1 MATKTTKETTEDLA
15 YIRQVSEAASGAPLL
30 GGRFLVFWG
39 SLVAAAWAAQWA
51 ILSGAAGLG
60 VQALG
65 PMWLAFGVIGG
76 LGQFAL
82 VRSAARKPGQGTTG
96 NRVSTAVWTAG
107 GFALFSYAG
116 AMIAAAAL
124 GRADQAMLDTILA
137 VAFAVYAMAFVAT
150 AAASGAAW
158 LRGFAA
164 LSFAGAGT
172 VPFFLGEPVLYLIS
186 AVVVFL
192 VAAVPGV
199 ILLKREPASLPSN
212 LSSGVATA

>member
-1 MATKTTKETTEDLA
+1 MTNDAGGDLA
-15 YIRQVSEAASGAPLL
+15 YIRQVSEAARGAPLL

-39 SLVAAAWAAQWA
+39 SLVAAAWAGQWA
-51 ILSGAAGLG
+51 VLSGAAGLEAW
-60 VQALG
+60 VLG
-65 PMWLAFGVIGG
+65 PMWLAFGVVGG

-82 VRSAARKPGQGTTG
+82 VRSAARKPGQGTSANT
-96 NRVSTAVWTAG
+96 VSAAAWTAG

-186 AVVVFL
+186 AVVVFV
-192 VAAVPGV
+192 VAAVPGM
-199 ILLKREPASLPSN
+199 ILLAREPASLPSST
-212 LSSGVATA
+212 SSGVMAA